1 MRLDNR
7 DAENYAGFG
16 IRYNSTVTCETTS
29 RCGYTGIL
37 YGDGRWQLL
46 DMDNVAAEGNSM
58 TVRATDWN
66 KLKLLILGNSTGVY
80 RTLWAVSCQQVAIQE
95 EENRISQNQQ
105 QRATCSDFRKCK
117 RRR

>member
-66 KLKLLILGNSTGVY
+66 KLKLLILGRFDFLLPEWRLADNLPPTKSGKL
-80 RTLWAVSCQQVAIQE
+80 RSNFHL
-95 EENRISQNQQ
+95 
-105 QRATCSDFRKCK
+105 QRL
-117 RRR
+117 